1 MNRLHQGGLKLP
13 FSLVA
18 TLTARR
24 GVCVSVCVCGD
35 LVTADRERK
44 RAGQHLPSQPC

>member
-1 MNRLHQGGLKLP
+1 MNRLHQTGLKLP
-13 FSLVA
+13 LSLGA

-24 GVCVSVCVCGD
+24 GVCVCVCVHGD
-35 LVTADRERK
+35 LVTAERERK